1 MFGKNPFCPKI
12 SPNKTWEGVSG
23 GIFLSVFSALI
34 LSQVNFLS
42 LITLEALHTKHFLI
56 ISLIISAVSIFGDL
70 FESFI
75 KRVADVK
82 DSGKTFPGHGGILD
96 RVIIFLNVRWIVY
109 VFLLL

>member
-96 RVIIFLNVRWIVY
+96 RVIIFLIY
-109 VFLLL
+109 